1 MINHELSGDSAYLSQ
16 LLAYAAAFAKEML
29 RQIRSER
36 FFMLQLQEVT

>member
-36 FFMLQLQEVT
+36 FIVAYLQEVI

>member
-1 MINHELSGDSAYLSQ
+1 MINHELLGDSAYLSQ

-36 FFMLQLQEVT
+36 FFMLYLQEVT